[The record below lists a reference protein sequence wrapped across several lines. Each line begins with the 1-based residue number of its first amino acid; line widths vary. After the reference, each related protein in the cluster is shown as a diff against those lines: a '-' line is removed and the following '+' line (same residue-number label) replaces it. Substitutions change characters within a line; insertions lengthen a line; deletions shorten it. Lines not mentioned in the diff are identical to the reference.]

1 MWMAMGQWNKVIEG
15 TEQFVTGDPDIDL
28 QGYRYVLFLKAY
40 AYDGI
45 FRPSATVD
53 GRNGS

>member
-1 MWMAMGQWNKVIEG
+1 MAMGQWNKVIEG